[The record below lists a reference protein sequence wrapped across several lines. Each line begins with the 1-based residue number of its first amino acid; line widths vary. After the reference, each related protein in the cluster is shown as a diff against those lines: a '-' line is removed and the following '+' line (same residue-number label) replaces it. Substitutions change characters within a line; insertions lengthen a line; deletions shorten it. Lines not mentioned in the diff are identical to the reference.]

1 MASSYTL
8 GSHFESFVKDLVQS
22 GRYASASEVMR
33 EALRLMEREDKVREA
48 ALAQLRQDIQEGLQS
63 GTTGPL
69 DAEDIKRRGRA
80 RLAAKR

>member
-1 MASSYTL
+1 MQMNINLTDEL
-8 GSHFESFVKDLVQS
+8 GEMVRAKVAS
-22 GRYASASEVMR
+22 GRYTSASEVMR